1 MKRAEPGWLVLSL
14 AGLAALL
21 GSFLPF
27 YTFSGGVDATVWSRG
42 LFPTATLI
50 PLLGF
55 AIGLEALFVLLRGH
69 EPRSPFLNFTW
80 EQVRLAVGA
89 VMILLALSYL
99 VQDRAGG
106 TLGVGYLVLSLS
118 ALATFVGGVMTRR
131 VQLARAPGEEAPVR
145 ETRPLLKPAVATVG
159 RMGSEFA
166 KSVTGARD
174 NVKTRLASRKEA
186 RTEARAAAAE
196 KAAAAATVAAA
207 AKAKADAKA
216 AAAAKVEAD
225 AKAAAAAKVE
235 ADAKAAAAA
244 KADVAAKTE
253 AATKAEAAPTADAPA
268 AETPAMQPPPPTET
282 FDVPPSELP
291 GGAESVDVEATEP
304 PPPSETF
311 DLPPAEPPPAPEK
324 LAEEP
329 PAAADHAS
337 DMVVEE
343 TTKPIPTIE
352 ESDKTAE
359 APSPEP
365 AASVEE
371 VEKVV
376 EEPAAKPVEE
386 PALKE
391 PEETEKPPRV
401 APLSAVSP
409 KPDPDATAPLET
421 GTSPSDSDSTD
432 AGDTTAPS
440 KPKGARRA
448 PRGRR
453 SPRKRKTKTTKRRRS
468 APKPARRAD
477 ALPAVRLV
485 SSTSAADG
493 RSAHPQIVRTATNH
507 TSTSRPTMPIPTQPS
522 TIPAIAIPRPR
533 LAPPEF
539 SMLSRAR
546 WPRTIETIPGI
557 TQHQKNS
564 PVTSDAI
571 ASPLVCVPAAP
582 GYAGAPAPG

>member
-89 VMILLALSYL
+89 VMILLVLSYL

-106 TLGVGYLVLSLS
+106 TLGVGYLVLALS
-118 ALATFVGGVMTRR
+118 ALATFGGGVMTRR
-131 VQLARAPGEEAPVR
+131 AQLARAPGEEAPAR
-145 ETRPLLKPAVATVG
+145 EPRPLLKPAAASVG

-166 KSVTGARD
+166 KSVAGARD

-186 RTEARAAAAE
+186 RAEARAAAAA

-216 AAAAKVEAD
+216 AAAAKVD
-225 AKAAAAAKVE
+225 

-244 KADVAAKTE
+244 KADVAAKADAAAKTE
-253 AATKAEAAPTADAPA
+253 AAAKSAAARTADA
-268 AETPAMQPPPPTET
+268 PAMQPPPPTET
-282 FDVPPSELP
+282 FDVPPSDLP
-291 GGAESVDVEATEP
+291 AAAESVDGAATGA

-311 DLPPAEPPPAPEK
+311 DVPPAEPPTAPEK

-329 PAAADHAS
+329 PAAADDAT

-343 TTKPIPTIE
+343 TTKPIPIIE
-352 ESDKTAE
+352 EPDKTAE

-365 AASVEE
+365 AAVEE

-386 PALKE
+386 PASKD
-391 PEETEKPPRV
+391 PEEPEKPPRV

-409 KPDPDATAPLET
+409 NADPDATAPLET

-432 AGDTTAPS
+432 PGDTPAPS
-440 KPKGARRA
+440 KPKGARKSTARKAQPKEDEDDEKTSERA
-448 PRGRR
+448 
-453 SPRKRKTKTTKRRRS
+453 
-468 APKPARRAD
+468 
-477 ALPAVRLV
+477 
-485 SSTSAADG
+485 
-493 RSAHPQIVRTATNH
+493 
-507 TSTSRPTMPIPTQPS
+507 
-522 TIPAIAIPRPR
+522 
-533 LAPPEF
+533 
-539 SMLSRAR
+539 
-546 WPRTIETIPGI
+546 ETG
-557 TQHQKNS
+557 TES
-564 PVTSDAI
+564 
-571 ASPLVCVPAAP
+571 
-582 GYAGAPAPG
+582 

>member
-89 VMILLALSYL
+89 VMILLSLSYL

-106 TLGVGYLVLSLS
+106 TLGVGYLVLALS
-118 ALATFVGGVMTRR
+118 ALATFGGGVMTRR
-131 VQLARAPGEEAPVR
+131 AQLARAPGEEAPARVP
-145 ETRPLLKPAVATVG
+145 RPLLKPAAASVG

-166 KSVTGARD
+166 KSVAGARD

-186 RTEARAAAAE
+186 RAEARDAAAA

-216 AAAAKVEAD
+216 AAAAKVDAD
-225 AKAAAAAKVE
+225 E
-235 ADAKAAAAA
+235 KAAAAA
-244 KADVAAKTE
+244 KADVAAKADAAAKTE
-253 AATKAEAAPTADAPA
+253 AAAKSAAARTADA
-268 AETPAMQPPPPTET
+268 PAMQPPPPTET

-291 GGAESVDVEATEP
+291 GAAESVDVAATGA

-311 DLPPAEPPPAPEK
+311 DVPPAEPPTAPEK

-329 PAAADHAS
+329 PAAADDAT

-352 ESDKTAE
+352 EPDKTAE

-365 AASVEE
+365 AAAVEEVEE

-386 PALKE
+386 PAPKD
-391 PEETEKPPRV
+391 PEEPEKPPRV

-409 KPDPDATAPLET
+409 NADPDATAPLET

-432 AGDTTAPS
+432 PGDTPAPS
-440 KPKGARRA
+440 KPKGARKSTARKAQPKEDEDDEKTSERA
-448 PRGRR
+448 
-453 SPRKRKTKTTKRRRS
+453 
-468 APKPARRAD
+468 
-477 ALPAVRLV
+477 
-485 SSTSAADG
+485 
-493 RSAHPQIVRTATNH
+493 
-507 TSTSRPTMPIPTQPS
+507 
-522 TIPAIAIPRPR
+522 
-533 LAPPEF
+533 
-539 SMLSRAR
+539 
-546 WPRTIETIPGI
+546 ETG
-557 TQHQKNS
+557 TES
-564 PVTSDAI
+564 
-571 ASPLVCVPAAP
+571 
-582 GYAGAPAPG
+582 